1 MLRAPQSG
9 TSDVALTMSGA
20 PSDASPMRTSLAPWL
35 AIRLM
40 SLRALSVSLISVR
53 YAIVPELVLILPVV
67 PGEARAALAVPLAR
81 ARASRI
87 EGGDWRVWLA
97 QRLGAAALAREPPA
111 HVAARAVGVP
121 EEGAWFAT
129 PVALVAALD
138 HVRMPAAGWL
148 TLTEDEARDLATRF
162 ASVFGGSGLALAPA
176 GAEGFLLSG
185 LTADPVC
192 THDPARVLA
201 ADVGPWLASGQ
212 GAGSLRRL
220 GTEIEMW
227 LHEHAVNRARV
238 RRGAVPVSTLWLWG
252 GGAPVRG
259 ATQAA
264 ARRSPA
270 RAALPRG
277 YGGDSWLRGLWQAGG
292 RPIEGDAAT
301 LTQVEVAPRT
311 DTVVVVRRGVDADV
325 VGHWCDPALALLAA
339 RRIKTVQLVIDD
351 RVFRFS
357 RFDLV
362 KPWRHRVSWEAPA

>member
-1 MLRAPQSG
+1 
-9 TSDVALTMSGA
+9 
-20 PSDASPMRTSLAPWL
+20 
-35 AIRLM
+35 
-40 SLRALSVSLISVR
+40 
-53 YAIVPELVLILPVV
+53 VPELVLILPVV